1 MIWTDSDDDLALM
14 DQENG
19 RCFLL
24 IWNLLLAVRNAIS
37 ITSNYLLLG
46 KPETKA
52 EVAKVSK
59 SGKPVTGASAKQV
72 KIVDPKKDEDES
84 DDESVD
90 EDEFSDEVL

>member
-1 MIWTDSDDDLALM
+1 M

-72 KIVDPKKDEDES
+72 KIVDPKKDES